1 MPSEVNQSKNISL
14 SSATSFLQTHIGT
27 NLAISSMQA
36 ASIGSKQSS
45 P

>member
-14 SSATSFLQTHIGT
+14 SSATTFFQADIGT
-27 NLAISSMQA
+27 NLATSIQA
-36 ASIGSKQSS
+36 ASIGRKQSS